1 MQINELT
8 NLTYEEKA
16 MKTQNLKNWR
26 NVMVSV
32 TVLLTVLFP
41 MVGKAGSMGEAGST
55 VGKKCVHISTRP
67 LSDFLE
73 AQGTTSS
80 FFEPVQ
86 DMLGWDDGIIPLGNF
101 GMVDY
106 AGLANAYILEETGA
120 SLGTGMSGRVLEC
133 ERTDGKVMISVVL
146 NTRKALGF
154 AQSIPDIFANN
165 FDFLN
170 TPTIFGAKAQ
180 DVVAGA
186 EPALGPAHLRTT
198 FVINKGDSLP
208 DIRTAFQDNTPDV
221 RPFTYDF
228 KSTTV
233 GTLPDGTRACLCIE
247 EGGGAV
253 EDGEL
258 IYTKEIVD
266 IVPADKK
273 NGQLQCCDSDD

>member
-1 MQINELT
+1 
-8 NLTYEEKA
+8 

-26 NVMVSV
+26 NVMISV
-32 TVLLTVLFP
+32 TVMLTVLFP
-41 MVGKAGSMGEAGST
+41 MLGKAGSMGEAGPM
-55 VGKKCVHISTRP
+55 VGKKCVQRP

-73 AQGTTSS
+73 AQGTTDI
-80 FFEPVQ
+80 FFNPVK
-86 DMLGWDDGIIPLGNF
+86 DMLGWTDNPFVNF
-101 GMVDY
+101 GLVDY
-106 AGLANAYILEETGA
+106 AGLANDYILEETGA
-120 SLGTGMSGRVLEC
+120 SLGTGTSGRVLEC
-133 ERTDGKVMISVVL
+133 VRDDGKVMISVVL

-154 AQSIPDIFANN
+154 AQSAEELEKYGY
-165 FDFLN
+165 DFLK

-180 DVVAGA
+180 DVVDGA

-198 FVINKGDSLP
+198 FVIPSRGADIP
-208 DIRTAFQDNTPDV
+208 DIRIAFQENDPDV

-247 EGGGAV
+247 QGGGAD
-253 EDGEL
+253 EGGDL

-273 NGQLQCCDSDD
+273 NGQIQCCDSDD